1 MSALGIASFEHT
13 VQLSHIWINELDAS
27 LKWNN
32 KPRAYRLLK
41 AVLHALRDR
50 LQLNDAVSLGAQLPE
65 LLRGAYYE
73 QWRPGKHPVKPRSK
87 QEFLDQVSESFQ
99 RDPLEH
105 PGQAVMAV
113 LELLSKKLAV
123 GESKDIR
130 HALSEDIRTLWPE
143 PYVEAGAVRR

>member
-1 MSALGIASFEHT
+1 MSTLGIASFEHT
-13 VQLSHIWINELDAS
+13 VQLTHIWINDLDAS
-27 LKWNN
+27 LEWNN

-50 LQLNDAVSLGAQLPE
+50 LQLNEAVSLGAQLPE

-73 QWRPGKHPVKPRSK
+73 QWRPAKHPAKPRSK
-87 QEFLDQVSESFQ
+87 QEFLDQVNQSFQ

-113 LELLSKKLAV
+113 FEPVSKKLT
-123 GESKDIR
+123 GSEIKDISYT
-130 HALSEDIRTLWPE
+130 LSEDIRTLWPE
-143 PYVEAGAVRR
+143 PYVAGAIRR